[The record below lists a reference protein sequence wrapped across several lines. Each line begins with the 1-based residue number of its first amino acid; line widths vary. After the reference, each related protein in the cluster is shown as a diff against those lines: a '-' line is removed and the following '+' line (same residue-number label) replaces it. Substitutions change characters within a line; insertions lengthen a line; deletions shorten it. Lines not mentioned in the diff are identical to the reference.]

1 MSLFSPFYLNLP
13 KVDFF
18 ICFCMKTKLYW
29 NKLGI
34 FSFSPPREIFPVIYI
49 YNFCIKCHL
58 LIYGYIKVQPVI
70 NPWDQILNTICYM
83 VHGKL
88 SNAVNYMGQK
98 HFMLYK
104 IYWRLKYCKMHY
116 IWLHCILKYWINQ
129 LTLIIQSNN
138 KIWIK

>member
-1 MSLFSPFYLNLP
+1 
-13 KVDFF
+13 
-18 ICFCMKTKLYW
+18 MKTKLYR

-34 FSFSPPREIFPVIYI
+34 FLFSPPREKGRYFLLYM

-58 LIYGYIKVQPVI
+58 LICGYIKVQPVI
-70 NPWDQILNTICYM
+70 NPWDQILSTICYM

-88 SNAVNYMGQK
+88 SNAVNYMRQK

-129 LTLIIQSNN
+129 LTLIIQSSN
-138 KIWIK
+138 KI